1 LRPAEMVEIALSSE
15 ATVELVRLPQADV
28 EVIPA

>member
-1 LRPAEMVEIALSSE
+1 LRPAEMVEIALSPE
-15 ATVELVRLPQADV
+15 ATAELAKLPQADV

>member
-1 LRPAEMVEIALSSE
+1 VEIALSPE
-15 ATVELVRLPQADV
+15 ATVELARLPQADV